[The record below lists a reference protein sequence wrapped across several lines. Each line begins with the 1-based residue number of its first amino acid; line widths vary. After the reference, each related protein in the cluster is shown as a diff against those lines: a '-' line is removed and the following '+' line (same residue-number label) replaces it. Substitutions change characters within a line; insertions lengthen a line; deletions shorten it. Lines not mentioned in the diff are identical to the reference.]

1 MKRKLINISSMG
13 GKKIKKVF
21 SIMILSLLI
30 VFSNVFAVTAKDNFL
45 KATVDLVFKN
55 AGIETIIRKENDIF
69 IQQPLKTITGTVTD
83 ASGQPLPGVTI
94 LIKGT
99 TQGTISDNDG
109 EYSISA
115 LSESSVLIFSFV
127 GLRTQEIKVEAQTII
142 NVTMVE
148 DIIGLD
154 EVVAIG
160 YGTVKKSD
168 LTGSVEK
175 INADIF
181 RDQSMTQ
188 LTEMLTGTVA
198 GLNTNQ
204 GARAAGGSSLEIRGP
219 TSLKAS
225 TSPLIVLDGVIFHGS
240 IQDINPNDIASID
253 ILKDASSAAVFGSRA
268 ASGVIILTTTKG
280 RVGTPTINFSTSI
293 GMAEV
298 TNPNIRPMRAEEYTN
313 FRRDL
318 LRSENPNMPEYYY
331 HNPINLPGSISQN
344 DWLNMSTNPNP
355 DITREWL
362 NRLLFYSDEVEN
374 FEAGKITDWYDLV
387 MQKGLRQNYD
397 FSVSGGTEQISYYAS
412 LGYTDNEGVQ
422 AGDQF
427 STLRTR
433 LNLDTKIADFFNVGI
448 HAQYTTR
455 DNSSVLSELGQFLN
469 QSPYGNMYEPDGSVK
484 WYPNGYIGG
493 LRNPLIN
500 HLLQDR
506 LAKVNSLFTTIFGEV
521 ALPYNFT
528 YRLSYQPRLVF
539 SNTFNFW
546 GSNTITGAQTYS
558 GGYGTRQQSK
568 TYEWMVDQLLKWN
581 KQYGMHNFDFTFL
594 YNIEKYQSW
603 SSDQSGETFETSQ
616 LLSYHALQFATKYM
630 LSNTDNYH
638 TGDALMARLNY
649 TLNSKYLLTLSFR
662 RDGYSAF
669 GQKNPRADFSSVAFA
684 WIISKEN
691 FYNFDLLNLL
701 KIRTSWGVN
710 GNRDIGRYSA
720 LAQLGQNVYS
730 DGTNVLMGVYNTSLA
745 NPDLRWERT
754 EAFNV
759 GLDFAFMEGQIN
771 GSIDVYDMTT
781 NDLLMDRSLP
791 RITGFTSI
799 TTNLGELQNR
809 GLEVSL
815 KSSNIN
821 TSKFIWKSDLVFSLN
836 RNKIVSLFGD
846 MGEYT
851 LLGKEQYGELPDFS
865 NQWFIGEAI
874 DRIWDYDIIGVWQ
887 VDEKEEA
894 ARYGLKQGDYK
905 GIDVND
911 DGVYS
916 ETQDKQFIGWQRP
929 RYRIGLRNSFV
940 IGNLSAS
947 IFIRSD
953 LGHKGSVSIFKHTGS
968 NTYDRR
974 GIRNVPYWT
983 PENPSNKYGSL
994 TANQGVYGGDYNI
1007 YFDRSFV
1014 RIQDI
1019 TLSYDFPNRIYQR
1032 IKLKNLRVVGSVRNL
1047 FTFDTYENWDPESGG
1062 TPMPRIY
1069 TVGVDITL

>member
-1 MKRKLINISSMG
+1 MKRKLFNNYSPG
-13 GKKIKKVF
+13 GEKTGKIVL
-21 SIMILSLLI
+21 IMILSLLI
-30 VFSNVFAVTAKDNFL
+30 IISGTFDVKSNEAGSSVLKNNTLQQEKIVTGK
-45 KATVDLVFKN
+45 
-55 AGIETIIRKENDIF
+55 
-69 IQQPLKTITGTVTD
+69 VTD
-83 ASGQPLPGVTI
+83 VSGQPLPGVTI

-99 TQGTISDNDG
+99 SQGTITNSDG
-109 EYSISA
+109 EYKISGV
-115 LSESSVLIFSFV
+115 SESSVLVFSFV
-127 GLRTQEIKVEAQTII
+127 GMRTQEIQVGNQTII
-142 NVTMVE
+142 NVSLVE

-175 INADIF
+175 VNTDIF

-204 GARAAGGSSLEIRGP
+204 GARAAGGGDLEIRGP

-240 IQDINPNDIASID
+240 MQDINPNDIESVD

-268 ASGVIILTTTKG
+268 ASGVVIITTTKG
-280 RVGTPTINFSTSI
+280 RVGAPTINFSTNI

-298 TNPNIRPMRAEEYTN
+298 TNPNIGPLNAEQYTD

-331 HNPINLPGSISQN
+331 HSPDDLPSTISQ
-344 DWLNMSTNPNP
+344 DEWLNMNENPNP
-355 DITREWL
+355 DITSEWL

-374 FEAGKITDWYDLV
+374 FEAGNITDWYDLV
-387 MQKGLRQNYD
+387 MQRGIRQNYD
-397 FSVSGGTEQISYYAS
+397 LSVSGGTEQISYYAS
-412 LGYTDNEGVQ
+412 LGYTDNEGIQ
-422 AGDQF
+422 EGDQF

-433 LNLDTKIADFFNVGI
+433 LNLDTKISDFLDIGI
-448 HAQYTTR
+448 HAQYSAR
-455 DNSSVLSELGQFLN
+455 DNSSVLSDLGQFLN
-469 QSPYGNMYEPDGSVK
+469 QSPYGNMYESDGSVK

-500 HLLQDR
+500 TLLQDR
-506 LAKVNSLFTTIFGEV
+506 LAKVNSLFTTIFAEV

-528 YRLSYQPRLVF
+528 YRISYQPRLVF

-546 GSNTITGAQTYS
+546 GSNTITGAQSHS
-558 GGYGTRQQSK
+558 GGYGTREHGK
-568 TYEWMVDQLLKWN
+568 TYEWMVDQLFKWN

-594 YNIEKYQSW
+594 YNLEKYQSW
-603 SSDQSGETFETSQ
+603 SSDLSGETFETSQ
-616 LLSYHALQFATKYM
+616 LLSYNALQFATKYL
-630 LSNTDNYH
+630 LSSSDNYH

-649 TLNSKYLLTLSFR
+649 TLNSKYLFTLSFR

-669 GQKNPRADFSSVAFA
+669 GQKNPRADFPSAAFA
-684 WIISKEN
+684 WIISEEN
-691 FYNFDLLNLL
+691 FYNIDFLSLL

-720 LAQLGQNVYS
+720 LAQLGQNIYT

-754 EAFNV
+754 EAINV
-759 GLDFAFMEGQIN
+759 GLDFAFMEGRIN

-799 TTNLGELQNR
+799 TSNLGELQNR
-809 GLEVSL
+809 GIELNLE
-815 KSSNIN
+815 SSNIS
-821 TSKFIWKSDLVFSLN
+821 TPDFKWKSDLVFSLN

-846 MGEYT
+846 MGTYT
-851 LLGKEQYGELPDFS
+851 LLGKEQSGELPDFT
-865 NQWFIGEAI
+865 NQWFIGQAI

-887 VDEKEEA
+887 IGEEEEA
-894 ARYGLKQGDYK
+894 ARYGLKPGDYK

-916 ETQDKQFIGWQRP
+916 ETQDKKFIGWRRP
-929 RYRIGLRNSFV
+929 RYRIGLRNNV
-940 IGNLSAS
+940 VLGNITAS
-947 IFIRSD
+947 MFIRSD
-953 LGHKGSVSIFKHTGS
+953 LGHMGSVSAFKHTGS

-974 GIRNVPYWT
+974 GMRNIPYWT
-983 PENPSNKYGSL
+983 PENPSDKYGSL
-994 TANQGVYGGDYNI
+994 TAKQGAYGGDYNV
-1007 YFDRSFV
+1007 YFNRSFV
-1014 RIQDI
+1014 RIQDV
-1019 TLSYDFPNRIYQR
+1019 TLSYDFPDRIYQR
-1032 IKLKNLRVVGSVRNL
+1032 LKLKNLRIVGSVRNL
-1047 FTFDTYENWDPESGG
+1047 YSFDKYEDWDPESGG
-1062 TPMPRIY
+1062 TPMPRVFTI
-1069 TVGVDITL
+1069 GVDMTL